1 MRSFDLP
8 VLSLSLVFA
17 ACSPSTD
24 TKPPDNAG
32 DIRVTDAGTPRKAR
46 GDDYE
51 YVTERPLAIVAL
63 AEARGLPSDVAR
75 SAVDRIADAL
85 DVCATEQASAGKL
98 TDGASRIIAVV
109 AQDGT
114 ISGTNV
120 TVSPPESG
128 VQANALLCLVA
139 PVRSLSFPPTTSTA
153 QRALAIEAM
162 WGRDVPHSKP
172 KR

>member
-1 MRSFDLP
+1 V
-8 VLSLSLVFA
+8 VLAAA

-24 TKPPDNAG
+24 ARPPDNAG
-32 DIRVTDAGTPRKAR
+32 DIRVVDAGASKAR

-51 YVTERPLAIVAL
+51 YVSERPLAIVAL
-63 AEARGLPSDVAR
+63 AESRGMTADLAHA
-75 SAVDRIADAL
+75 AVDRVADAL

-98 TDGASRIIAVV
+98 ADGASRIIAVV

-139 PVRSLSFPPTTSTA
+139 PVRSLTFPPTTSTT
-153 QRALAIEAM
+153 QRAIAIEAL

-172 KR
+172 KRPGG